1 MVVESGEGVGK
12 GKEVREVFGTEG
24 EYPPLQRILS
34 ALHLFQDTV
43 FPASNSLPFFHP
55 NLLSSNVVPF
65 YLVVLTTSRTP
76 LLRSS
81 DPLSVSRQASFVLPF
96 LPLSLFLF
104 PSSSPS
110 TFDVA
115 AYNSVFLL
123 LTFFLRLPFFFS
135 CLPLS
140 FFFCLLPR
148 RVSPPPLFDRKSL
161 VYAVKE
167 NSHLPTRFRNGKL
180 KLPLGE
186 RTTDFLSV
194 EGNRN
199 PGIFSPSAAELYT
212 DRPTT
217 CFVYNFLGR
226 SLGGT
231 LQRNVSGVRAE
242 RPAIPP

>member
-1 MVVESGEGVGK
+1 MLVVVESGAGVGK

-55 NLLSSNVVPF
+55 NLFSSNVVPF

-104 PSSSPS
+104 PSSSSPFI
-110 TFDVA
+110 FDVA

-148 RVSPPPLFDRKSL
+148 HVSPPFLIVRASCM
-161 VYAVKE
+161 
-167 NSHLPTRFRNGKL
+167 RL
-180 KLPLGE
+180 K
-186 RTTDFLSV
+186 RTAIYLRDSETANWSFLSAK
-194 EGNRN
+194 EPR
-199 PGIFSPSAAELYT
+199 IFSLWKATVIPEYSLLLLPGFT
-212 DRPTT
+212 QIDRPRVSYTI
-217 CFVYNFLGR
+217 
-226 SLGGT
+226 SLDA
-231 LQRNVSGVRAE
+231 R
-242 RPAIPP
+242 

>member
-1 MVVESGEGVGK
+1 MLVVVESGAGVGK

-55 NLLSSNVVPF
+55 NLLSFNVVPF

-110 TFDVA
+110 TFGVT

-123 LTFFLRLPFFFS
+123 LTFFLCLPFFFS

-140 FFFCLLPR
+140 FFFRLLPR
-148 RVSPPPLFDRKSL
+148 HVSPPFLIVRASCMRLKRTAIYLRDSETANWSFL
-161 VYAVKE
+161 LAKE
-167 NSHLPTRFRNGKL
+167 PR
-180 KLPLGE
+180 
-186 RTTDFLSV
+186 
-194 EGNRN
+194 
-199 PGIFSPSAAELYT
+199 IFSL
-212 DRPTT
+212 
-217 CFVYNFLGR
+217 
-226 SLGGT
+226 
-231 LQRNVSGVRAE
+231 
-242 RPAIPP
+242 